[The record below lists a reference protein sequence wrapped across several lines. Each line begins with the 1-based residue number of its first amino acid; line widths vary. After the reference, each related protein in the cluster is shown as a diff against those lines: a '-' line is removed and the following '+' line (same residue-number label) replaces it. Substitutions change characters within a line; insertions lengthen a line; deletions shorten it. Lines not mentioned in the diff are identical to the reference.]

1 MSGWLEQSLPFMLAS
16 LLAVPSC
23 ASEASLILE
32 EHQKFWACTQTLLP
46 FMGSRIILVVALLAS
61 RVGVSVGRSESDEV
75 QQRRLMAF
83 ASSPVASRR
92 RPRFAAVDLTCGG
105 TDVHLSPCRSLCP
118 GCLPMLCPLAP
129 QRTEQDL
136 EKAPLSQSGQQRLV
150 ELHPEE
156 EQMGNVAA
164 EIVTIDSRRNFDR
177 VCGLSLLL
185 ALVACTLVSIEMMLT
200 TRSHCIAT
208 KTDSTDEVLG
218 RTR

>member
-1 MSGWLEQSLPFMLAS
+1 
-16 LLAVPSC
+16 
-23 ASEASLILE
+23 
-32 EHQKFWACTQTLLP
+32 
-46 FMGSRIILVVALLAS
+46 MGRESRIILVVALLADSS
-61 RVGVSVGRSESDEV
+61 RVGVSVGRSESGEV

-105 TDVHLSPCRSLCP
+105 TDVHLSTCRSLCP
-118 GCLPMLCPLAP
+118 GCLPKLCPLAP